1 MCPRPVSAR
10 QPRAS
15 SPSGHSPGHARPGT
29 SQPRTPSLISHPSSL
44 ILVLRNEPTAGPVSP
59 GPRPGANPQP
69 DTI

>member
-44 ILVLRNEPTAGPVSP
+44 ILFLPNEPTAGLLTP
-59 GPRPGANPQP
+59 GPRSRANHEP
-69 DTI
+69 DKS